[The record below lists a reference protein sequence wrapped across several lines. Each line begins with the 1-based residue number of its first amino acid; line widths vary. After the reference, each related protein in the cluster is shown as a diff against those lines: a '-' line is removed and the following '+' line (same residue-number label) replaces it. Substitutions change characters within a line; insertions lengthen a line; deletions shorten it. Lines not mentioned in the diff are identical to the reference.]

1 MGHSQGSHRA
11 PRGSRRTSRARVPV
25 PPPAPPG
32 SLHEERTIAAGLW
45 PGGQPVHDPTVL
57 DTPLVTPPPETT
69 APPTAPPGQIR
80 GHRAAGRHR
89 GAPDSL
95 RRIVPRA
102 LVVAVP
108 GGGTAAFLA
117 QDKAVRVSVDGTSR
131 TLHTFADDGGELLGA
146 EGVTVGTRDTV
157 APAPGTGLDDGDE
170 IVVLRE
176 TSGTGPGRAAVPGPP
191 GGRRL
196 NG

>member
-11 PRGSRRTSRARVPV
+11 PRGSRRTVQAPPRVPA
-25 PPPAPPG
+25 PAPPR
-32 SLHEERTIAAGLW
+32 SLHEERTVVAALW
-45 PGGQPVHDPTVL
+45 RARQPVHDPTML
-57 DTPLVTPPPETT
+57 DTPLVVRPAAAREEPP
-69 APPTAPPGQIR
+69 ARRGG
-80 GHRAAGRHR
+80 GHRAARR
-89 GAPDSL
+89 GAPESL

-102 LVVAVP
+102 LVVAVLA
-108 GGGTAAFLA
+108 GGTATFLA

-131 TLHTFADDGGELLGA
+131 TLHTFADDVGELLDS
-146 EGVTVGTRDTV
+146 EGVVVGTRDVV

-170 IVVLRE
+170 VVVRRE
-176 TSGTGPGRAAVPGPP
+176 ARGAGRAAVSGPH